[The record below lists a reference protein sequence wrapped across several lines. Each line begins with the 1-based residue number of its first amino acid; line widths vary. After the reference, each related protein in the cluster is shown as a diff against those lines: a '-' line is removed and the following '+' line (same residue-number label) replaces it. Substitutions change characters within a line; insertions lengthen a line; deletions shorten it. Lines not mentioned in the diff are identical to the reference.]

1 MCAEITELQPEGHSK
16 IRGNFR
22 EQIRPFGVSLT
33 VQKKCLHLLGLKGS
47 QGKKKKVYIYYLEY
61 RNNEKCQSCSLLAW
75 GIFFSSEGCNIHLCW
90 LSDKEKYA
98 VRLESLLS
106 YQSQDESAEPVEG
119 DVICHPPDM
128 KKWTSAWTC
137 HHPPQ
142 TPLES
147 MSGHSPQT

>member
-1 MCAEITELQPEGHSK
+1 MPEISELQPEGHSK

-47 QGKKKKVYIYYLEY
+47 QGKQKKVYIYYLGY
-61 RNNEKCQSCSLLAW
+61 INNEKNQSCSML
-75 GIFFSSEGCNIHLCW
+75 HLCW
-90 LSDKEKYA
+90 LSDKEKYV

-106 YQSQDESAEPVEG
+106 YQSQDESAKPVEG
-119 DVICHPPDM
+119 DVICHPPDV